1 MADPINRLP
10 PKDAIF
16 ARRQQAG
23 PPLRA
28 DEGFTDWVHDP
39 N

>member
-10 PKDAIF
+10 PQDAIF
-16 ARRQQAG
+16 APRQQAG

-28 DEGFTDWVHDP
+28 DEGFTDLVA
-39 N
+39 